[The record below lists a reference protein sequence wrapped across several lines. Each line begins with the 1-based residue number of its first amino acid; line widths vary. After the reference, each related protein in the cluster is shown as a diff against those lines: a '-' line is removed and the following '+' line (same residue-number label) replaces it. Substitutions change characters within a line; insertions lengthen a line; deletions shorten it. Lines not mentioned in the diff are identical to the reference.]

1 VNRRT
6 QRKYQQEIG
15 ELREAVEA
23 IHEAAI
29 AALDLTDPED
39 KNQTVEW
46 IRDEAADVLGI
57 EEDDEEE
64 G

>member
-1 VNRRT
+1 MNRRT